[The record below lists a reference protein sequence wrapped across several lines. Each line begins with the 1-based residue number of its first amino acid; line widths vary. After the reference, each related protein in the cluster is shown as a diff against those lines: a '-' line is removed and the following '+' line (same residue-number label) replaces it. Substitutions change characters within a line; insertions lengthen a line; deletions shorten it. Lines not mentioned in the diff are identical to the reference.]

1 MTASFNLLSL
11 RLCRRACLSS
21 IAIISALAFATSA
34 SAENYVEDGIFYV
47 NENIEDLSVRDTDTS
62 VTKIVVCPNV
72 SSLGTYAFYD
82 YAALTEVDFSNASSL
97 TTIVDC
103 AFFFCTALTSVDI
116 PASVNSIGVQAFSG
130 CVACSSITFQEGSQL
145 RFIGE
150 KAFSS
155 APITTITI
163 PQSVNEVGANIFL
176 NCRSLT
182 SCHFQEGSQLSSI
195 NNFCFDFCTELVDV
209 TLPAALKEICYGA
222 FRNCTSLENIT
233 IPEGVTTI
241 GDKAFQ

>member
-1 MTASFNLLSL
+1 MTTSFNLLSH
-11 RLCRRACLSS
+11 RLCRRACLFG

-47 NENIEDLSVRDTDTS
+47 NENIEDLSVREPDTS
-62 VTKIVVCPNV
+62 VSKIVVGPNV

-97 TTIVDC
+97 TTIGDC

-116 PASVNSIGVQAFSG
+116 PASVKSIGVQAFSG

-150 KAFSS
+150 KAFSN

-163 PQSVNEVGANIFL
+163 PQSVNEVG
-176 NCRSLT
+176 RTYSLT
-182 SCHFQEGSQLSSI
+182 AVL
-195 NNFCFDFCTELVDV
+195 
-209 TLPAALKEICYGA
+209 
-222 FRNCTSLENIT
+222 
-233 IPEGVTTI
+233 
-241 GDKAFQ
+241 